1 MRVRALTLGRLV
13 RAAANSDVRP
23 LAIASQNIW
32 LDWIEAEPGG
42 GSKTAC
48 LAIDNLSEGP

>member
-1 MRVRALTLGRLV
+1 
-13 RAAANSDVRP
+13 VRP
-23 LAIASQNIW
+23 LAIASQNVW
-32 LDWIEAEPGG
+32 LDWIEAKQGG